1 MDKEKLI
8 LWQFREIGQFNKN
21 TIVVFN
27 DCLNRQMILKILPR
41 ENTPVLTEIMNI
53 KHPNLMEI
61 YDVVDNGINCSCLCE
76 FVFGNTLEQIVLS
89 KGEVEPQQAEKWMG
103 QLCDGVSK
111 LHESK
116 IIHRDITPS
125 NVMVDY
131 NGNIKLIDF
140 NISREKK
147 NNAKRDTTVMGT
159 AGYASPEQFGFT
171 QTGEGADIYAMGV
184 LLNFLLTAKMPNE
197 KLCTGKY
204 VNIVKKATQIRAE
217 DRYSSV
223 LEFKKALK
231 SKSGEKLPLL
241 DRILLNTPGFRSNKT
256 SHKVIAVIFYII
268 YFFWFY
274 NGITYAIH
282 FGDYASFINGCFAFT
297 AIPFVC
303 FFDVGNISRFLG
315 KGSQNSRK
323 TVLKIIGIVLVFA
336 IPSVILLINRII

>member
-1 MDKEKLI
+1 MDKEKLL
-8 LWQFREIGQFNKN
+8 LWQFRETGQINKN

-27 DCLNRQMILKILPR
+27 DYLNRQMILKILPR
-41 ENTPVLTEIMNI
+41 ENIPVLTEIMNI

-89 KGEVEPQQAEKWMG
+89 KGGVEPQQAEKWMG

-131 NGNIKLIDF
+131 SGNIKLIDF

-184 LLNFLLTAKMPNE
+184 LLNYLLTAKMPNE
-197 KLCTGKY
+197 KLCDGKY
-204 VNIVKKATQIRAE
+204 RNIVKKATQIRAE
-217 DRYSSV
+217 DRYSSA

-256 SHKVIAVIFYII
+256 SHKVTATIFYLLYIV
-268 YFFWFY
+268 W
-274 NGITYAIH
+274 
-282 FGDYASFINGCFAFT
+282 FINGLTYGIRFNDYGTFVNACFSWT
-297 AIPFVC
+297 AIPFIC

-315 KGSQNSRK
+315 KGSQSSQK
-323 TVLKIIGIVLVFA
+323 TILKIIGVVLIFL
-336 IPSVILLINRII
+336 IPYITLWLNK

>member
-8 LWQFREIGQFNKN
+8 LWQFREIGQFNEN

-27 DCLNRQMILKILPR
+27 DYLNRQMILKILPR

-76 FVFGNTLEQIVLS
+76 FVVGSTLEQVVRS
-89 KGEVEPQQAEKWMG
+89 KGGVEPKLAEKWMG

-111 LHESK
+111 LHQFK

-131 NGNIKLIDF
+131 SGNIKLIDF

-147 NNAKRDTTVMGT
+147 KDAKRDTTVLGT

-184 LLNFLLTAKMPNE
+184 LLNYLLTAKMPNE

-231 SKSGEKLPLL
+231 SKTGEKLPLL

-256 SHKVIAVIFYII
+256 SHKVTAVIFYIL
-268 YFFWFY
+268 YFIWFY
-274 NGITYAIH
+274 NGLTYAIR
-282 FGDYASFINGCFAFT
+282 FGDYGAFVNGCFAFT

-323 TVLKIIGIVLVFA
+323 TLLKIIGVVLIFA
-336 IPSVILLINRII
+336 IPSVILWINRIT